1 MSRLIIIVQNTIKEG
16 LRKKFL
22 AGLLFFCFVILV
34 FSLFLGQ
41 LSINEKKRITI
52 DFGLAGIQIT
62 LSALAV
68 LLGSVFISGDLEK
81 RTIWAVLSRPVRP
94 SVFFLG
100 RFIGVT
106 SLIFLALCA
115 LSLTLTGFFF
125 YLDIPINLT
134 LFQALFG
141 FFFESILL
149 LAFVLFFFNFITAF
163 LVPFYCLGVFVIGHW
178 MDSLLFLTKKGS
190 GVFVGLFPYIIN
202 LFPNLERGNWKSAV
216 VYGDVISWGDFSA
229 VVFYLLFWMGCILS
243 ISLLMFEKKDFL

>member
-1 MSRLIIIVQNTIKEG
+1 MARLFIIVQNTIKEG

-22 AGLLFFCFVILV
+22 PALLFFCFVILV

-62 LSALAV
+62 LSALAI

-94 SVFFLG
+94 SVFFFG
-100 RFIGVT
+100 RFLGIT
-106 SLIFLALCA
+106 CLIFLALCA

-125 YLDIPINLT
+125 YLNIPLGLT

-141 FFFESILL
+141 FFVESILL

-163 LVPFYCLGVFVIGHW
+163 LVPFYCLGIFMIGHW
-178 MDSLLFLTKKGS
+178 LDSLLYLTKKGT
-190 GVFVGLFPYIIN
+190 GVFVGVFPYIIS
-202 LFPNLERGNWKSAV
+202 LFPNLEYGNWKAAV
-216 VYGDVISWGDFSA
+216 VYGDVISWGDFSMA
-229 VVFYLLFWMGCILS
+229 VLYFLLWIGCILS
-243 ISLLMFEKKDFL
+243 LSLFLFERKDFL

>member
-1 MSRLIIIVQNTIKEG
+1 MARLIIIVQNTIKEG

-22 AGLLFFCFVILV
+22 PGLLFFCFVILV

-62 LSALAV
+62 LSALSV
-68 LLGSVFISGDLEK
+68 LLGSVFISGDLEQ

-100 RFIGVT
+100 RFLGIT

-115 LSLTLTGFFF
+115 LSLTLTSFFF
-125 YLDIPINLT
+125 YLDVSISLT

-141 FFFESILL
+141 FFLESILL

-163 LVPFYCLGVFVIGHW
+163 LVPFYCLGIFVIGHW
-178 MDSLLFLTKKGS
+178 LDSLLYLTKKGT
-190 GVFVGLFPYIIN
+190 GVFVGIFPYIIN
-202 LFPNLERGNWKSAV
+202 IFPNLEYGNWKTAV
-216 VYGDVISWGDFSA
+216 VYGDTISGGDFSMA
-229 VVFYLLFWMGCILS
+229 VLYFLLWIGCILS
-243 ISLLMFEKKDFL
+243 LSLFLFERKDFL

>member
-1 MSRLIIIVQNTIKEG
+1 MARLLIIVQNTIKEG

-22 AGLLFFCFVILV
+22 PGLLFCCFVILV

-52 DFGLAGIQIT
+52 DFGLAGIEIT
-62 LSALAV
+62 LSALSV
-68 LLGSVFISGDLEK
+68 LLGSVFISEDLEK
-81 RTIWAVLSRPVRP
+81 RTIWAILSRPVRP

-115 LSLTLTGFFF
+115 LSLTLTGFFL
-125 YLDIPINLT
+125 YLSIPLSLT

-141 FFFESILL
+141 FFIESILL
-149 LAFVLFFFNFITAF
+149 LAFVLLFFNFITAF

-178 MDSLLFLTKKGS
+178 LDSLLFLTKKGS

-202 LFPNLERGNWKSAV
+202 IFPNLERGNWKSAV
-216 VYGDVISWGDFSA
+216 VYGDVLSWGDFSA
-229 VVFYLLFWMGCILS
+229 AALYLLFWIGCVLS
-243 ISLLMFEKKDFL
+243 FSLFLFERRDFL